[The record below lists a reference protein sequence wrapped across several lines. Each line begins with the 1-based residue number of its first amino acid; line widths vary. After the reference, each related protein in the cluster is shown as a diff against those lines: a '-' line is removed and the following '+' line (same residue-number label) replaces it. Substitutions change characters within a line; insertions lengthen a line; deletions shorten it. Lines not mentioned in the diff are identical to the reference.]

1 MDEGLTEPRALSLER
16 FPVRTRER
24 RVAHSGWRLAIAS
37 VQGEGANVLVEVS
50 AGGPA
55 RSSS

>member
-24 RVAHSGWRLAIAS
+24 GVTQSGWRLAIAS
-37 VQGEGANVLVEVS
+37 AQGEGAIVLVEVS
-50 AGGPA
+50 AGGRA